1 MTNDYKEL
9 VMDYDSVANP
19 YTVTGSHPSIISA
32 RVSYV
37 YNLGGPAMTIDTAC
51 SSSLVAI
58 DLGSQAIRS
67 GTLTDGYKDALI
79 T

>member
-1 MTNDYKEL
+1 MTDDYKGH
-9 VMDYDSVANP
+9 VMDYESVHSP
-19 YTVTGSHPSIISA
+19 YAITGSHSSIISA